1 MVNVKIEAPT
11 KEEADQKREDYFNRW
26 PTPGYGTYIKEP
38 EQTEDGTWI
47 CTGWRG
53 ETCD

>member
-1 MVNVKIEAPT
+1 MINIRIEALT
-11 KEEADQKREDYFNRW
+11 KEEANRKREAYFDLY
-26 PTPGYGTYIKEP
+26 PTPGYGTSIKEP